1 MEDMASMAASASLGI
16 QGSGGRVKKPLT
28 RKEKIQ
34 EELKLL
40 EWHKL
45 ANDAAIKA
53 SLMQNKQLRAE
64 APHDIP
70 AHTDD
75 DAKWM
80 KNVIQQEHIKP
91 LEVNKEYV
99 LEYERREKENEERLT
114 SQVER
119 HIGTLSKLRG
129 KLEAKHEMK
138 TRADEY
144 RSWQRT
150 FGNKKQEVMLG
161 KTLAEIESANPVD
174 KENNQRANMS
184 KKRAKP
190 PSELSNVLESLN
202 KLSELEGRIT
212 NLESDNVYE
221 RMVQQERPNA
231 DRRTVMDFKKTRTVR
246 GPEDEPG
253 TGPMAVVYSMRP
265 KQKSWQVN
273 VPGIT
278 KQAPAPRRGNGVP
291 PMRGR
296 GTQGYDDEDDEGGGT
311 FALTGIDAGGRNAN
325 TNPKLERA
333 RKLHDASAGQKQLRT
348 RVQAKLGRTKDVSAG
363 TRKHNEALGELNKR
377 RNQQQIQKRG
387 ARGGVTGGGMAGKG
401 ASAGVRSNN
410 RHMNDFQ
417 KTKDQ
422 FKLRNVTVKRGANA
436 AATDPKGMRGGR
448 TVSKSAPS
456 MRNTDGLNS
465 NNRRMPNTRGGTGG
479 KSNVTRRT
487 EMPQRRGMGQSGT
500 SNTRGGMGVSGRQ
513 AAGRQT
519 GRMAQSNGAAPA
531 VGGVG
536 GIRALRNKR
545 EQS

>member
-1 MEDMASMAASASLGI
+1 MEDMGSMDASASLGI
-16 QGSGGRVKKPLT
+16 QGAGGRVRKPLT

-70 AHTDD
+70 VHTDD

-80 KNVIQQEHIKP
+80 KKVIQQEHIKP

-119 HIGTLSKLRG
+119 HIGTLQKLRG

-138 TRADEY
+138 TRTDEY
-144 RSWQRT
+144 RAWQKT
-150 FGNKKQEVMLG
+150 FGTKKQEVMLG
-161 KTLAEIESANPVD
+161 KTLAEIEANPAE
-174 KENNQRANMS
+174 KENNTQANLS

-212 NLESDNVYE
+212 CLESDNVYE
-221 RMVQQERPNA
+221 RMVQQERPSA

-246 GPEDEPG
+246 GPEDDPG

-265 KQKSWQVN
+265 KQKSWQVD
-273 VPGIT
+273 VPGLT
-278 KQAPAPRRGNGVP
+278 RKKAPPPPPRRGNGVP

-296 GTQGYDDEDDEGGGT
+296 GGRDEEEDDEGGGT
-311 FALTGIDAGGRNAN
+311 FALTGIDTGGRNAN
-325 TNPKLERA
+325 ANPKLDRA

-348 RVQAKLGRTKDVSAG
+348 RVQAKMGRTKDIAAG
-363 TRKHNEALGELNKR
+363 TKKHNEALSELNKR

-387 ARGGVTGGGMAGKG
+387 ARGGMTGVMASKG
-401 ASAGVRSNN
+401 ASAGVKSNN

-422 FKLRNVTVKRGANA
+422 FKRRNVVVKRGVNA
-436 AATDPKGMRGGR
+436 AATDPRGMRGAR
-448 TVSKSAPS
+448 NTSKSAPN
-456 MRNTDGLNS
+456 MRNTDGVNS
-465 NNRRMPNTRGGTGG
+465 RRMPNTRGGTGG

-487 EMPQRRGMGQSGT
+487 DMPQRRGMGQT
-500 SNTRGGMGVSGRQ
+500 NPRQ
-513 AAGRQT
+513 TGRQT
-519 GRMAQSNGAAPA
+519 GGRAAASAPPGA

-545 EQS
+545 EQN